1 MTVEEWLGSDNELGI
16 DIWNK
21 KYRFNNESFDEWLD
35 RVSGGNK
42 DVRNLIQEK
51 KFLFGGRTLANRGTG
66 KKGSFSNC
74 YSRGFIEDNLDD
86 LMQASVDIAK
96 TFKAQGGQGLSL
108 SKIRPKGAPINHG
121 QFQSDGIIPFMEI
134 YNRITESVSQGG
146 SRKGAL
152 LMSLDAWHKEAEDFI
167 KIKSEEGRIQKANLS
182 LEIDNE
188 FMECVSAFYKT
199 GKVITKTIKR
209 EYDGGSIEY
218 EVTPINLY
226 KLMMQKAYDWGEPG
240 CLFVNALRNYN
251 LMQYCDDYQI
261 ETVNPC
267 GEQPLPKHGACNL
280 GSINLSAFIR
290 DPFTESAYFN
300 YMEFEHAVD
309 IAVKALDVIIDEN
322 KDNHA
327 LPEQKRMALDYRNIG
342 LGIMGLYDAMVKLG
356 LRYGSQQSINFASTV
371 MDCMLCQAIK
381 TSHALAKKKGAFP
394 KFSKEL
400 IRSHIFHTHS
410 AELEF
415 SEVSK
420 YGLRN
425 CSLISIAP
433 SGSIGTMLDISTGC
447 EPAFNISYKRKTES
461 LNGKDKYYDVYI
473 GVAKEYFNVTGEKKL
488 PYYFVTASDIDWH
501 ERIDMQ
507 SALQEHVDTGISSTI
522 NLHHDITLEEI
533 EKLYLYAWESG
544 LKGVTIFR
552 DGCKRTGILSTDD
565 NNDSSDTEDT
575 DTPDSTGYSVGNLP
589 RGVIIKAD
597 DNCIGKK
604 RTLTTGCGSLHISAY
619 FDPDTGDLLETYFN
633 KGSQGGCEKSL
644 TGLSRMISLAAR
656 GGVDIYS
663 IVDQLKSSGVCP
675 SYATRRAVS
684 HDTSTGSSCP
694 VAIGYALLDMYQELQ
709 QELDDS
715 EDNEEVQKVVEIV
728 EPPKPE
734 KIDDVIGAMECPE
747 CHSRNIAFEG
757 GCISCKNCGWSKC
770 G

>member
-1 MTVEEWLGSDNELGI
+1 MTVEEWLGNDNKLGI

-35 RVSGGNK
+35 RVSGGN
-42 DVRNLIQEK
+42 DAVRKLIQEK

-74 YSRGFIEDNLDD
+74 YSRGFVEDNLDD

-121 QFQSDGIIPFMEI
+121 QFKSDGIIPFMEI

-167 KIKSEEGRIQKANLS
+167 KIKSEEGKIQKANLS
-182 LEIDNE
+182 LEIDDE
-188 FMECVSAFYKT
+188 FMECVKAYYET
-199 GKVITKTIKR
+199 GKIISKTIKR
-209 EYDGGSIEY
+209 DYDGGSIEY
-218 EVTPINLY
+218 EVTPIHLY
-226 KLMMQKAYDWGEPG
+226 KLMMEKAYDWGEPG
-240 CLFVNALRNYN
+240 CLFVTALRNHN

-280 GSINLSAFIR
+280 GSINLSAFVR
-290 DPFTESAYFN
+290 DPFTESAYFDFLV
-300 YMEFEHAVD
+300 FEQAVGV
-309 IAVKALDVIIDEN
+309 AVEALDEIIDEN

-327 LPEQKRMALDYRNIG
+327 LPEQRSMAINYRNIG

-356 LRYGSQQSINFASTV
+356 LRYGTPQSISFADEV
-371 MDCMLCQAIK
+371 MDIMLCQALK
-381 TSHALAKKKGAFP
+381 TSHELAKKKGAFP
-394 KFSKEL
+394 EFKEEL
-400 IRSHIFHTHS
+400 VRSDIFREHS
-410 AELEF
+410 WELDFAEVRRF
-415 SEVSK
+415 
-420 YGLRN
+420 GLRN
-425 CSLISIAP
+425 CSLLSIAP

-461 LNGKDKYYDVYI
+461 LNGEDKYYDVYI
-473 GVAKEYFNVTGEKKL
+473 GVAKEYFKVTGEKTL

-501 ERIDMQ
+501 ERINLQ
-507 SALQEHVDTGISSTI
+507 SALQKHVDTGISSTI
-522 NLHHDITLEEI
+522 NLPHDITLEEI
-533 EKLYLYAWESG
+533 EKLYLYAWTKG

-552 DGCKRTGILSTDD
+552 DGCKRMGILSTDNHD
-565 NNDSSDTEDT
+565 DSTDATDSDTSDT
-575 DTPDSTGYSVGNLP
+575 VGYSVGNLP